1 MKIVLQPDGKRSV
14 IEGDASFLLTNR
26 HGGFALLGST
36 PKSRYEGVFFRHGN
50 DVLKV
55 IEDISVGGAIQ
66 HLHVTDKVVRE
77 RDGLTETFFMPHHD
91 ALLYQLSKR
100 AEVELSLDCKAIFD
114 NRAWGRAYRLSV
126 EHKCIV
132 ISFAKRN
139 DPRDGTSDFS
149 EYDIHL
155 AIFGEGLEYLPV
167 EKWEEHHYEADQ
179 RRNSWPSSRWVF
191 KPCKL
196 RLQEAVFAFAV
207 DKNKAVETAINVYAQ
222 RKKYIDVEKK
232 RVDAL
237 LKPGLKNQEL
247 DIAYK
252 SAIRAVDALWAGDG
266 YYAGLPWFCQV
277 WTRDELVSTKAL
289 MLTGQYERAKKVLWK
304 YLTSDDAAVLPR
316 FFGKTFSHA
325 AKPEVPA
332 ADGMGW
338 LFVRIAEFLQ
348 VLEKERKLK
357 THMSSKDLEWIE
369 HKLMNVLDRLFKER
383 FKDGLIVN
391 RAEETWMDTTFG
403 DDRRDG
409 ARIEIQALTLAMLT
423 FLHRLTG
430 KEDPREKALRDAT
443 RKHFWTG
450 TMIKDGKEEPIL
462 RPNLFL
468 AAYVYPKLLSKN
480 EWVTCIDTALE
491 GLWLDW
497 GGLASIDKKHP
508 LFTPKSTGENVKSYH
523 RGDSWFWVNN
533 VAAIVMH
540 RMDAKRYSKH
550 VRQILK
556 ASLHDQQTNIVGF
569 SSELS
574 SAEQLRSE
582 GCGAQ
587 LWSSATLVE
596 LLYELENHR

>member
-1 MKIVLQPDGKRSV
+1 MKVIIEAGGKRTT
-14 IEGDASFLLTNR
+14 EAEQPKFLLTNR
-26 HGGFALLGST
+26 LGGFALLGDVPT
-36 PKSRYEGVFFRHGN
+36 SRYEGVFFRHGK
-50 DVLKV
+50 DVFKV
-55 IEDISVGGAIQ
+55 IESITAGGAIR
-66 HLHVTDKVVRE
+66 HVHVTDKVVAERE
-77 RDGLTETFFMPHHD
+77 GVTETFFMPHHD

-100 AEVELSLDCKAIFD
+100 AEVDLTLDCKAIFD
-114 NRAWGRAYRLSV
+114 NRSWGRSYKLSV

-132 ISFAKRN
+132 VSFAKRN
-139 DPRDGTSDFS
+139 DSRDGTADLS
-149 EYDIHL
+149 EYDVHL

-167 EKWEEHHYEADQ
+167 EKWEEHNYESDQ
-179 RRNSWPSSRWVF
+179 KRNSWPSSRWAF

-222 RKKYIDVEKK
+222 RKKCIDTEKK
-232 RVDAL
+232 RTDAL
-237 LKPGLKNQEL
+237 LKPSLKNREL
-247 DIAYK
+247 DVAHK

-266 YYAGLPWFCQV
+266 YYAGLPWFSQV

-289 MLTGQYERAKKVLWK
+289 MLTGQYERAKKVLWR
-304 YLTSDDAAVLPR
+304 YLTADDAAVLPR
-316 FFGKTFSHA
+316 FAGKTFSHA

-338 LFVRIAEFLQ
+338 LFVRIADLLET
-348 VLEKERKLK
+348 LEKERKLK
-357 THMSSKDLEWIE
+357 TYVSSKDLEWIE
-369 HKLMNVLDRLFKER
+369 HKLMNMLDRLFKER
-383 FKDGLIVN
+383 SKDGLIIN
-391 RAEETWMDTTFG
+391 RPEETWMDTTFG

-409 ARIEIQALTLAMLT
+409 ARIEIQALTLAMLA
-423 FLHRLTG
+423 FLHKLTG

-450 TMIKDGKEEPIL
+450 SMIKDGKEDPIL
-462 RPNLFL
+462 RPNIFL
-468 AAYVYPKLLSKN
+468 AAYIYPRLLAKN
-480 EWVTCIDTALE
+480 EWLACIDTALK

-497 GGLASIDKKHP
+497 GGLASIDKRHP

-523 RGDSWFWVNN
+523 RGDSWFWINN
-533 VAAIVMH
+533 IAAIVM
-540 RMDAKRYSKH
+540 RRIDAKKYSKQ

-556 ASLHDQQTNIVGF
+556 ASLHDQQTNVVGF

-596 LLYELENHR
+596 LLHEFER